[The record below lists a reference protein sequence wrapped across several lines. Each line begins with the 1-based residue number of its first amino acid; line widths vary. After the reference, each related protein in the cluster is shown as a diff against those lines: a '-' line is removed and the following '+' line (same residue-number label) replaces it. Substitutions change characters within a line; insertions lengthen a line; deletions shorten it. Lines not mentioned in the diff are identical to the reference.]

1 MVFFCLFVF
10 FLFSQA
16 PGNSIHQL
24 MMSSMA
30 KWYEGGE
37 RFDQMRLS
45 RILDV
50 AQDLKV
56 RKISAVH
63 CWMSL

>member
-1 MVFFCLFVF
+1 
-10 FLFSQA
+10 
-16 PGNSIHQL
+16 
-24 MMSSMA
+24 MMSAMA

-37 RFDQMRLS
+37 KFDQMRLS

-56 RKISAVH
+56 GDQRIIVYACMRAVLCIH
-63 CWMSL
+63 PLMENLSVLCE